1 MEMGVKGKDRGG
13 ACAYIGGWRTGAGIW
28 SVSAVSLLAS
38 GFWVKWEES

>member
-1 MEMGVKGKDRGG
+1 MGVTGKRRGG
-13 ACAYIGGWRTGAGIW
+13 ASAYIGGWRTGAGIW